1 MNLPLGMVTT
11 MAIMIG
17 MTVSIAGLHLSEA
30 IVHSAKV
37 VVSTHSAAADM
48 RVVMFTVER

>member
-1 MNLPLGMVTT
+1 MNPPLGMVTT

-17 MTVSIAGLHLSEA
+17 MTVSMAGLHSEA

-37 VVSTHSAAADM
+37 VVSTHSAAGDM
-48 RVVMFTVER
+48 RVVMLAVER